1 MLKLRPQQEVIL
13 SFMKKNSAG
22 AIEAPTGSGKTIAYL
37 SFISSEKT
45 LVSVHTKALQEQVKK
60 EAHRLNLEASTI
72 KGKNN
77 YICPLL
83 EEKTQNKLPPPSFC
97 KPACPK
103 APSCEYMS
111 AKTSNAQ
118 IHIVNHS
125 LLNFIKHNYDL
136 CIIDEAHELSIQQMR
151 ISKDDLKE
159 LNSIETYREKL
170 KEIENQLDKD
180 FIPFTDSF
188 LSKVKLFFKS
198 SVDKNLVILY
208 TELAKKLKKLES
220 IQKALESNYYLF
232 ETPSDLILTSLPK
245 LPNTPKLFLFSAT
258 LNRLLLNLM
267 GFSYPILEIPKVFD
281 WSKVTIIVK
290 NTDYREPNYLQV
302 LSDSYRYLR
311 SVYDKTIVLATSMEQ
326 LNFFERL
333 DQSLLSQKNF
343 TASELAEKL
352 IKGNA
357 PAIAGLLSLW
367 TGIDIPGRKAILIT
381 KLPYENPSSEEAKA
395 KQEFLKK
402 LGVDPFEWAT
412 QEALIK
418 FKQGIGRMMRTPND
432 EGLIVIAD
440 KRALKEPFRSFLEEL
455 GANLVFDK

>member
-13 SFMKKNSAG
+13 NFMKKHPAG

-37 SFISSEKT
+37 SYLSSEKT

-60 EAHRLNLEASTI
+60 EAYRLNLQASTI

-103 APSCEYMS
+103 APSCEYML

-118 IHIVNHS
+118 IHIVNHA
-125 LLNFIKHNYDL
+125 LLPFVKHNYDL

-159 LNSIETYREKL
+159 LNSIEAYREKL
-170 KEIENQLDKD
+170 KDIENQLDKD

-188 LSKVKLFFKS
+188 LSKVKMFFKS

-220 IQKALESNYYLF
+220 IQKALESNYHFF
-232 ETPSDLILTSLPK
+232 ETPSDVILTSLPK

-258 LNRLLLNLM
+258 LNKLLLNLM
-267 GFSYPILEIPKVFD
+267 GFSYPVLEIPKVFD

-311 SVYDKTIVLATSMEQ
+311 SVYDKTIVLATSIDQ
-326 LNFFERL
+326 LNFFETL
-333 DQSLLSQKNF
+333 DQSILTQKNF
-343 TASELAEKL
+343 TAAELAEKL
-352 IKGNA
+352 LEGKTK
-357 PAIAGLLSLW
+357 AIAGLLALW

-395 KQEFLKK
+395 KQEFLKS
-402 LGVDPFEWAT
+402 LGVDPFEWST

-440 KRALKEPFRSFLEEL
+440 KRALKEPFKSFLESL
-455 GANLVFDK
+455 GAKLVLDK